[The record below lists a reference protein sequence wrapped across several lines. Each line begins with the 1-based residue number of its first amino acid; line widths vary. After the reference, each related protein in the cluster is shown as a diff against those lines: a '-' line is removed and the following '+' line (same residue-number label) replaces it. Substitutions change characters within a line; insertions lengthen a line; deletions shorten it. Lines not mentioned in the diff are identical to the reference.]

1 MATKK
6 TPKKKAAKKTKRI
19 GKLADDPPIIVGG
32 GGSTLIS
39 LPKGTPK
46 TTEGDYDVYK
56 VSWNVKTI
64 VRKNSKNGKKQ
75 KSKPTDNGYE
85 VVFWKSDF

>member
-6 TPKKKAAKKTKRI
+6 APKKKT
-19 GKLADDPPIIVGG
+19 GPKLNPDDPPIIVGG

-39 LPKGTPK
+39 LPKGTTG
-46 TTEGDYDVYK
+46 TTVGQYDVYK
-56 VSWNVKTI
+56 VKWNVKTI
-64 VRKNSKNGKKQ
+64 VRKNSKNGRKQ

-85 VVFWKSDF
+85 VEFWKSDF